1 MRVLMID
8 YPQEL
13 KFPENN
19 LFMLNVQ
26 WHLPLRKIKEN
37 LCHHALSVVST
48 IVIIIIL
55 LSLGRA
61 H

>member
-1 MRVLMID
+1 MID

-13 KFPENN
+13 KFPGNN

-48 IVIIIIL
+48 IVIVIIL
-55 LSLGRA
+55 LSSGKA